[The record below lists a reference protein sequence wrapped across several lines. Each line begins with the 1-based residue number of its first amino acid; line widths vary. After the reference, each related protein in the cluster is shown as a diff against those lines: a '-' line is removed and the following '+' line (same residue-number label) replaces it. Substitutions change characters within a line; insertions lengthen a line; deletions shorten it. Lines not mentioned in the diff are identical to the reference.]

1 MAQDELETLIDWL
14 RRTMP
19 TLLQSSEPW
28 QVVLHGGRGGDV
40 IAEVIRKQSV
50 LAPRKTAEKER
61 LQNGRT
67 SSSHLR

>member
-1 MAQDELETLIDWL
+1 MTQDELETLMDWM

-19 TLLQSSEPW
+19 ALLQSTEPW

-50 LAPRKTAEKER
+50 LSPRKAAEKER
-61 LQNGRT
+61 ANGRT
-67 SSSHLR
+67 AASHLR